1 MPAATPTRKGPEHW
15 SFIRPEVKAVEKA
28 RVIGSGPERPLVGLS
43 FSGGGIRS
51 ATFNLGVL
59 QALRSLGVFSKI
71 DYLSTVSGGGY
82 VGGWL
87 QGILARGRAGGGTV
101 TRALDAVLPS
111 RLQPPQPEA
120 RAIRFLRQYSNY
132 LTPRLGL
139 FSGDTWAAVG
149 NTLRNLLLNFTVLSL
164 ALMVPLFLP
173 WLAALSFWHV
183 ADSGPAVMGAIVW
196 AAVLMATAVM
206 VTALNMKRPLASGG
220 WSPQA
225 PFEAST
231 PVVVL
236 LVVGPM
242 LAACWLLATV
252 AWSSV
257 PGTASIG
264 PIPWGQ
270 CARGGLVYGAIW
282 TIGLGAS
289 FIVARWIGSEAPD
302 TTAAISRSR
311 AVMAGV
317 WLGLLAVPAGVLGTC
332 AAFLGA
338 SLLKVGMT
346 AAGGDPWRAGLAMFP
361 LMVVSLLLAVTL
373 HIGLVGT
380 LFSEQTREWWGR
392 VGGLVMLLTGLWTGL
407 ELVTLYGPHA
417 FEWLG
422 GWAGR
427 HKELVKS
434 VLAAVWA
441 VITGAGVYAGHSNRT
456 GPAGGSRWLDRLG
469 RVAPPVFVLGYL
481 LILANVV
488 HKVVPIP
495 GAEDLPCL
503 EKWLHA
509 RAAGA
514 DAWPALE
521 RANLTSETLR
531 HTMLLPTA
539 VGATLA
545 HPAGRGLLL
554 AAGLAGLLAYF
565 LSRRVGANDF
575 SLHALYRNRLVRCY
589 LGASNP
595 KRSAHPFTGF
605 DPSDDLELA
614 RLDAVVSSGER
625 TEPGQIRPYP
635 IFSAA
640 LNLVGGG
647 NLAWQQR
654 KAASFVFTPDYC
666 GYEYRIDEQ
675 RDPGAPED
683 DADASRVTVRSAF
696 ARTSEHASVG
706 ALAGNER
713 LTVGLAVA
721 TSGAAASPNMGYH
734 TSPLLSFLM
743 AVFNVRLGWWLRNPG
758 LPDKWRDSTLP
769 LSLFQL
775 LSEMFGLTT
784 DRNAGVYLSDG
795 GHFENLG
802 LYELVR
808 RRCRY
813 IIACDAGQD
822 GALTFEDLGNAI
834 EKCRADFGVDIEME
848 VKQIRLDGSSGQSAW
863 HCAVG
868 TIRYDQADAAET
880 PGTVLYIKSSLT
892 GDEPADVLRYAAL
905 HVEFPHESTSD
916 QFFDE
921 SQFES
926 YRALGYHVA
935 CTVLQAVADPAEFQE
950 MEVSELFT
958 RLRQHW
964 TPAAPA
970 PLGSVSRSST
980 VLNEIWQTVRTDPD
994 LKFLDAQMFP
1004 EWPSLLRGAE
1014 HPASTTGGQPAV
1026 LPADAGTSA
1035 VNYWLP
1041 ESEKERRKGFYACT
1055 QILQLMED
1063 VYLELRLEDY
1073 HDHIDHRGWMNLFQH
1088 WAWSGMLCATWAITG
1103 STYDPR
1109 FQRFCRRRLDL
1120 MPGRVTVS
1128 LESAA
1133 ALPSWLS
1140 LAGPERQ
1147 ALSANW
1153 QTALGLNFWEAQLLT
1168 RYLNAAPPSADQAI
1182 VPIQV
1187 IVESP
1192 RRIDG
1197 NPLLFNVGF
1206 TVLGSA
1212 PGGRGHMLHYIRI
1225 QNHLRKMGL
1234 AEQALTELVE
1244 QGLTD
1249 VAIGPERDQAVT
1261 GRASDEAY
1269 PTRASARQLAQLV
1282 AILRQ
1287 QRGTGPASGA
1297 SPPGIPV

>member
-1 MPAATPTRKGPEHW
+1 MPAAMPTRKGPESW
-15 SFIRPEVKAVEKA
+15 NFIRPEVKAAERA
-28 RVIGSGPERPLVGLS
+28 RVIGGGPGRPLVGLS

-51 ATFNLGVL
+51 ATFNLGIL
-59 QALRSLGVFSKI
+59 QALRSLGIFDKV

-82 VGGWL
+82 IGGWL
-87 QGILARGRAGGGTV
+87 QGILARGRAGGGPGA
-101 TRALDAVLPS
+101 RALDAVLPS
-111 RLQPPQPEA
+111 RLQAPQPEA
-120 RAIRFLRQYSNY
+120 REIRFLRQYSNY
-132 LTPRLGL
+132 LTPKLGL

-173 WLAALSFWHV
+173 WLAALTFWQL
-183 ADSGPAVMGAIVW
+183 APSGPATMGALVW
-196 AAVLMATAVM
+196 AALFLATAVM

-231 PVVVL
+231 PLVVL

-242 LAACWLLATV
+242 LAASWLLAIVT
-252 AWSSV
+252 WSCV
-257 PGTASIG
+257 RHAAPGG
-264 PIPWGQ
+264 PTLWAA
-270 CARGGLVYGAIW
+270 CAAGGLAYGAIW
-282 TIGLGAS
+282 AIGLGAS
-289 FIVARWIGSEAPD
+289 LVVARWTSSS
-302 TTAAISRSR
+302 AAETGPAVSRSR
-311 AVMAGV
+311 AVKAGV
-317 WLGLLAVPAGVLGTC
+317 WLGLLAVPAGVLATYT
-332 AAFLGA
+332 ALLFA
-338 SLLKVGMT
+338 SLLNAGAT
-346 AAGGDPWRAGLAMFP
+346 AAASDPWRAGLTMFP
-361 LMVVSLLLAVTL
+361 LVVVSLLLAVTL
-373 HIGLVGT
+373 HVGLVGT

-392 VGGLVMLLTGLWTGL
+392 IGGLIMLLTALWTGL
-407 ELVTLYGPHA
+407 ELVALYGPHA
-417 FEWLG
+417 FEWVG
-422 GWAGR
+422 GWAGE
-427 HKELVKS
+427 HKDLVKTG
-434 VLAAVWA
+434 LAAAWA
-441 VITGAGVYAGHSNRT
+441 AITGAGVYAGHSNRT
-456 GPAGGSRWLDRLG
+456 GPAGESRWLDRLG
-469 RVAPPVFVLGYL
+469 RLAPAVFVLGYL
-481 LILANVV
+481 VILANVV
-488 HKVVPIP
+488 HRVVPIP
-495 GAEDLPCL
+495 GAGHLHDL
-503 EKWLHA
+503 EAWLRA
-509 RAAGA
+509 AAAGA
-514 DAWPALE
+514 AVWPAPE
-521 RANLTSETLR
+521 QVHWIGEAFR
-531 HTMLLPTA
+531 HVTVLPA
-539 VGATLA
+539 AFGATLG

-554 AAGLAGLLAYF
+554 AAGIAGALAYG

-595 KRSAHPFTGF
+595 RRNAHPFTGF

-614 RLDAVVSSGER
+614 RLDAADPSDRR
-625 TEPGQIRPYP
+625 TGPGQIRPYP

-675 RDPGAPED
+675 RDPGAPHD
-683 DADASRVTVRSAF
+683 DGDAPRVSVRAAF
-696 ARTSEHASVG
+696 ARTAEHASVG
-706 ALAGNER
+706 ALAGNEP

-758 LPDKWRDSTLP
+758 LVEKWTDSTLG

-784 DRNAGVYLSDG
+784 DRNAWVYLSDG

-848 VKQIRLDGSSGQSAW
+848 VKRIRLDAATRYSAW

-868 TIRYDQADAAET
+868 TIRYDHADAAET
-880 PGTVLYIKSSLT
+880 PGTLLYIKSSLT
-892 GDEPADVLRYAAL
+892 GNEPADVLRYAAL
-905 HVEFPHESTSD
+905 HAEFPHESTGD

-970 PLGSVSRSST
+970 PAGSISRSSR
-980 VLNEIWQTVRTDPD
+980 VLNEIWHTVRADRD
-994 LKFLDAQMFP
+994 LTFLDAQMFP
-1004 EWPSLLRGAE
+1004 EWPSLLRGSAQTA
-1014 HPASTTGGQPAV
+1014 PTTGQAIEP
-1026 LPADAGTSA
+1026 PADAAARG

-1041 ESEKERRKGFYACT
+1041 PSADERRKGFYVCT

-1103 STYDPR
+1103 ATYDPR

-1120 MPGRVTVS
+1120 MPGRVSVS
-1128 LESAA
+1128 LDAA
-1133 ALPSWLS
+1133 DPLPAWAS
-1140 LAGPERQ
+1140 LAGPEREAVSARWQ
-1147 ALSANW
+1147 A
-1153 QTALGLNFWEAQLLT
+1153 ALGLNFWEAELLA
-1168 RYLNAAPPSADQAI
+1168 RYLDAAPAAADRAL

-1187 IVESP
+1187 TVESP

-1197 NPLLFNVGF
+1197 NPMRFNVGF
-1206 TVLGSA
+1206 AVLGAA
-1212 PGGRGHMLHYIRI
+1212 PGGEGHLLHYIRI

-1244 QGLTD
+1244 RGLTD
-1249 VAIGPERDQAVT
+1249 VAVGPERDQAVT
-1261 GRASDEAY
+1261 GRATDEAY
-1269 PTRASARQLAQLV
+1269 PTRASARQLKQLV
-1282 AILRQ
+1282 AMLRQ
-1287 QRGTGPASGA
+1287 ERGTGPVSGA
-1297 SPPGIPV
+1297 AALSV